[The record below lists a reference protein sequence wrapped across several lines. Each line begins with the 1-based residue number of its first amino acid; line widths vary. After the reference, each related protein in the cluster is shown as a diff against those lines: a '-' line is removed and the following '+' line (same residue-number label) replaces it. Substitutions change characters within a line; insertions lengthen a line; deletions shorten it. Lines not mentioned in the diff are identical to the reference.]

1 MPNVAPSGDEVSTKD
16 HSNASAI
23 NEKTNEDVDN
33 EHDKQVVGL
42 LAVLCACFSSGFAGV
57 FFEMLVK
64 TGAQPSVVIR
74 NLQLGMFSLV
84 FGAFAVIYNDFD
96 AVARDGFFQ
105 GYNYL
110 VVIIIILQV
119 SDWLLFFEMLF
130 ITCQLPIPVLTK
142 NQHEQKLRK
151 AQWQYQSVIKSQKA
165 TWNPKYHVF
174 YNLIITNNVLTQNQ
188 SKQKLPKALVQSLS

>member
-1 MPNVAPSGDEVSTKD
+1 MPNVAPAGDEVSTKD

-23 NEKTNEDVDN
+23 NNVKANDDVDN
-33 EHDKQVVGL
+33 EHEKQVVGL

-74 NLQLGMFSLV
+74 NLQLGMFSLI

-96 AVARDGFFQ
+96 AVANDGFFQ

-119 SDWLLFFEMLF
+119 SD
-130 ITCQLPIPVLTK
+130 
-142 NQHEQKLRK
+142 
-151 AQWQYQSVIKSQKA
+151 
-165 TWNPKYHVF
+165 
-174 YNLIITNNVLTQNQ
+174 
-188 SKQKLPKALVQSLS
+188 